1 MGSMKIGIYPGAFDP
16 VHDGHVA
23 FARAAQDTHGLDKVY
38 FLPEPSP
45 RYKQGVKALEHRL
58 AMVQL
63 AIKDQQDLGAIQL
76 DQARFSV
83 HETWP
88 ILNARFEGSEVYMLL
103 GSDVAARLASWP
115 NIGLFARSVPKF
127 VIALRSQS
135 SRDVTAMLETLVQTK
150 NIPLRYGLQ
159 SSDYQAHNSTDIRLA
174 IKHGK
179 NPQGLHPDVRLYITK
194 NGLYSS
200 GDTGE
205 K

>member
-1 MGSMKIGIYPGAFDP
+1 MKIGIYPGAFDP

-23 FARAAQDTHGLDKVY
+23 FAKAAQAAHGLDKVY

-58 AMVQL
+58 AMTQL
-63 AIKDQQDLGAIQL
+63 AIKDEPTLGAIQL
-76 DQARFSV
+76 DQARFTV

-88 ILNARFEGSEVYMLL
+88 LLTARFEGADLYMLL

-115 NIGLFARSVPKF
+115 NIGQFARSVPKF
-127 VIALRSQS
+127 IIALRGQNTG
-135 SRDVTAMLETLVQTK
+135 DATAMLETLIQTK
-150 NIPLRYGLQ
+150 NIPLRYSLQ
-159 SSDYQAHNSTDIRLA
+159 AADYHDYNSTDIRLA
-174 IKHGK
+174 LKHGQAA
-179 NPQGLHPDVRLYITK
+179 QGLRKSVRLYITQ